1 MAMVPAS
8 SSAGSEKRKHT
19 HEYQQTASKH
29 DVSSG
34 HGPTGPAGLFPMSG
48 RRWRACA
55 LATGRRIPGG
65 RPCSSMSI
73 PTGFRPRI
81 LTAIKVVPLPQ
92 KGSKDE
98 GRTVWNEVAYPD

>member
-1 MAMVPAS
+1 
-8 SSAGSEKRKHT
+8 
-19 HEYQQTASKH
+19 
-29 DVSSG
+29 
-34 HGPTGPAGLFPMSG
+34 
-48 RRWRACA
+48 
-55 LATGRRIPGG
+55 
-65 RPCSSMSI
+65 MSI